1 MLSVRNLLNTV
12 DLTCGDIEQI
22 LDCART
28 LEEVN
33 SRTIKKLPTLRG
45 RTVVNLFLE
54 PSTRTK
60 SSFELACKRLGADTL
75 AIAGSSSSVVKGESL
90 VDTVKTLDAM
100 GVDMYICRAKFAGSS
115 EIIARTTAGARVI
128 NAGDG
133 KHAHP
138 TQALLDLYT
147 MRRHLGRID
156 GLRVGIVGD
165 CLHSRV
171 VGSLA
176 PALVKMGARVTLVG
190 PQSFLPARPEALG
203 ADATSDLDAVLPE
216 LDVVYLLRVQLERM
230 EGAAIPSQRDYA
242 MLFGMD
248 ARRARLMRP
257 GAKVMHPGPVNRGV
271 ELTSEV
277 ADAPN
282 SLITNQVNAGV
293 SVRMAAIYLL
303 LGGESDG
310 SAA

>member
-1 MLSVRNLLNTV
+1 MLSVRNLINTTQ
-12 DLTCGDIEQI
+12 LTCDDIEQI
-22 LDCART
+22 LDTART
-28 LEEVN
+28 FEEVN

-75 AIAGSSSSVVKGESL
+75 SIAGSSSSVVKGESL
-90 VDTVKTLDAM
+90 IDTVKTLDAM
-100 GVDMYICRAKFAGSS
+100 GVDMYICRAKFAGSP
-115 EIIARTTAGARVI
+115 EIIERTSSARVI

-147 MRRHLGRID
+147 LNKRFGRLD
-156 GLRVGIVGD
+156 GLHVGIVGD
-165 CLHSRV
+165 SLHSRV
-171 VGSLA
+171 VGSLV
-176 PALVKMGARVTLVG
+176 PALRKMGAHVTLIG
-190 PQSFLPARPEALG
+190 PKTFLPARPDVLG
-203 ADATSDLDAVLPE
+203 AQATSDLDAVLPT

-230 EGAAIPSQRDYA
+230 EGAAIPSVRDYS
-242 MLFGMD
+242 MLYGID
-248 ARRARLMRP
+248 ERRARLMAP
-257 GAKVMHPGPVNRGV
+257 QAVVMHPGPVNRGV
-271 ELTSEV
+271 EVCSAV
-277 ADAPN
+277 IDADN

-303 LGGESDG
+303 LGGEADG

>member
-1 MLSVRNLLNTV
+1 MLSVRNLVNTT
-12 DLTCGDIEQI
+12 DLTADDIDQV
-22 LDCART
+22 LTCART
-28 LEEVN
+28 FEEVN
-33 SRTIKKLPTLRG
+33 ARTIKKLPTLRG

-75 AIAGSSSSVVKGESL
+75 SIAGSSSAQAKGESL

-100 GVDMYICRAKFAGSS
+100 GVDMYICRAKFAGTP
-115 EIIARTTAGARVI
+115 EVIARTTTGARVI

-147 MRRHLGRID
+147 MRKHLGRLD
-156 GLRVGIVGD
+156 GLKVGIVGD

-171 VGSLA
+171 VGSLV
-176 PALVKMGARVTLVG
+176 PALKTMGADVTLIG
-190 PQSFLPARPEALG
+190 PKTFLPPVPEALG
-203 ADATSDLDAVLPE
+203 ARATSDLDAVLPE

-230 EGAAIPSQRDYA
+230 EGAAIPSIRDYSA
-242 MLFGMD
+242 LYGLDERRD
-248 ARRARLMRP
+248 ALLRP
-257 GAKVMHPGPVNRGV
+257 EAKVMHPGPINRGV
-271 ELTSEV
+271 EIVSAV
-277 ADAPN
+277 ADGPR

-303 LGGESDG
+303 LGGEGDG

>member
-1 MLSVRNLLNTV
+1 VLSVRNLVNTV
-12 DLTCGDIEQI
+12 DLTCGDIELI
-22 LDCART
+22 LDHARAF
-28 LEEVN
+28 EEVN
-33 SRTIKKLPTLRG
+33 ARAIKKLPTLRG

-75 AIAGSSSSVVKGESL
+75 SIAGSSSAVAKGESL

-100 GVDMYICRAKFAGSS
+100 GVDMYICRAKFAGTP
-115 EIIARTTAGARVI
+115 EVIARTSDARVI

-147 MRRHLGRID
+147 IRKHLGRID
-156 GLRVGIVGD
+156 GLHVGIVGD

-171 VGSLA
+171 VGSLV
-176 PALVKMGARVTLVG
+176 PALTKMGAKVTLVG
-190 PQSFLPARPEALG
+190 PQTFMPSRPDVLG
-203 ADATSDLDAVLPE
+203 ASYASDLDAVLPD
-216 LDVVYLLRVQLERM
+216 LDVVYLLRVQLERI
-230 EGAAIPSQRDYA
+230 EGATIPSIRDYSA
-242 MLFGMD
+242 LFGMD
-248 ARRARLMRP
+248 ARRMKLMRP
-257 GAKVMHPGPVNRGV
+257 EAVVMHPGPINRGV
-271 ELTSEV
+271 EISSEV
-277 ADAPN
+277 ADADF

-303 LGGESDG
+303 LGGEQDG
-310 SAA
+310 SAS

>member
-1 MLSVRNLLNTV
+1 MLSVRNLINTV
-12 DLTCGDIEQI
+12 DLTHDDIAQI
-22 LDCART
+22 LSHARAF
-28 LEEVN
+28 EEVN
-33 SRTIKKLPTLRG
+33 ARTIKKLPTLRG

-60 SSFELACKRLGADTL
+60 SSFEIACKRLGADTL
-75 AIAGSSSSVVKGESL
+75 SIAGSSSSVVKGESL

-100 GVDMYICRAKFAGSS
+100 GVDMYICRAKYAGSS
-115 EIIARTTAGARVI
+115 EIIARTSGARVI

-147 MRRHLGRID
+147 IEKHLGRID

-176 PALVKMGARVTLVG
+176 PALTKMGAHVTLIG
-190 PQSFLPARPEALG
+190 PKGFLPSCPAALG
-203 ADATSDLDAVLPE
+203 ADSTSDFDAILPE
-216 LDVVYLLRVQLERM
+216 LDVVYLLRVQMERLD
-230 EGAAIPSQRDYA
+230 GALVPSQRDYS
-242 MLFGMD
+242 MLFCLD
-248 ARRARLMRP
+248 ERRASLMRP
-257 GAKVMHPGPVNRGV
+257 GAVVMHPGPINRGV
-271 ELTSEV
+271 EVTSAV

-282 SLITNQVNAGV
+282 SLILDQVNAGV

-303 LGGESDG
+303 LGGEG
-310 SAA
+310 NGFTA

>member
-1 MLSVRNLLNTV
+1 MLSVRNLVNTV
-12 DLTCGDIEQI
+12 ELTCDDIEQI
-22 LDCART
+22 LDHART
-28 LEEVN
+28 FEEVN

-75 AIAGSSSSVVKGESL
+75 SIAGSSSAVAKGESL

-100 GVDMYICRAKFAGSS
+100 GVDMYICRAKFAGTP
-115 EIIARTTAGARVI
+115 EVIARTSAARVI

-147 MRRHLGRID
+147 IRKHLGRID
-156 GLRVGIVGD
+156 GLHVGIVGD

-171 VGSLA
+171 VGSLV
-176 PALVKMGARVTLVG
+176 PALVKMGAHVTLIG
-190 PQSFLPARPEALG
+190 PQTFMPSRPDVLG
-203 ADATSDLDAVLPE
+203 ASYASDLDAVLPT
-216 LDVVYLLRVQLERM
+216 LDVVYLLRVQLERI
-230 EGAAIPSQRDYA
+230 EGATIPSIRDYST
-242 MLFGMD
+242 LFGMD

-257 GAKVMHPGPVNRGV
+257 GAKVMHPGPINRGV
-271 ELTSEV
+271 EISSEV
-277 ADAPN
+277 ADADF

-303 LGGESDG
+303 LGGEGDG
-310 SAA
+310 PSA

>member
-1 MLSVRNLLNTV
+1 MLSVRNLVNTTDLTV
-12 DLTCGDIEQI
+12 DDIDQI
-22 LDCART
+22 LACART
-28 LEEVN
+28 FEEVN

-75 AIAGSSSSVVKGESL
+75 SIAGSSSAQAKGESL
-90 VDTVKTLDAM
+90 VDTVKTLDSM
-100 GVDMYICRAKFAGSS
+100 GVDMYICRAKFAGTP
-115 EIIARTTAGARVI
+115 EVIARTSDARVI

-147 MRRHLGRID
+147 MRKHLGRIE

-165 CLHSRV
+165 SLHSRV
-171 VGSLA
+171 VGSLV
-176 PALVKMGARVTLVG
+176 PALNTMGADVTLIG
-190 PQSFLPARPEALG
+190 PKTFLPSCPEALG
-203 ADATSDLDAVLPE
+203 ARATSDLDAVLPE

-230 EGAAIPSQRDYA
+230 EGAAIPSLRDYSA
-242 MLFGMD
+242 MYGID
-248 ARRARLMRP
+248 ERRARLMRP
-257 GAKVMHPGPVNRGV
+257 EAKVMHPGPINRGV
-271 ELTSEV
+271 EVCSAV

-282 SLITNQVNAGV
+282 SLITSQVNAGV

-303 LGGESDG
+303 LGGDGDG

>member
-1 MLSVRNLLNTV
+1 MLSVHDLLNTT
-12 DLTCGDIEQI
+12 DLTADDITQI
-22 LDCART
+22 LDTART
-28 LEEVN
+28 FEQINE
-33 SRTIKKLPTLRG
+33 RTIKKLPTLRG

-75 AIAGSSSSVVKGESL
+75 SVAGSSSSVVKGESL
-90 VDTVKTLDAM
+90 VDTIHTLDAM
-100 GVDMYICRAKFAGSS
+100 GVDMFICRAKYAGSP
-115 EIIARTTAGARVI
+115 EIIRRTTHARVI

-138 TQALLDLYT
+138 TQGLLDLYT
-147 MRRHLGRID
+147 IRKRLGHIE
-156 GLRVGIVGD
+156 GLHVGIVGD

-171 VGSLA
+171 VGSLV
-176 PALVKMGARVTLVG
+176 PALRTMGARVTLVG
-190 PQSFLPARPEALG
+190 PQTFLPARPEVLG
-203 ADATSDLDAVLPE
+203 AQATSDFDAILPE
-216 LDVVYLLRVQLERM
+216 LDVVYMLRVQNERM
-230 EGAAIPSQRDYA
+230 EGAAIPSTREYSR
-242 MLFGMD
+242 LFGLD
-248 ARRARLMRP
+248 GRRAALMRP
-257 GAKVMHPGPVNRGV
+257 EAVVMHPGPVNRGV

-277 ADAPN
+277 ADAPC

-310 SAA
+310 ISH

>member
-1 MLSVRNLLNTV
+1 MLSVRNLINTV
-12 DLTCGDIEQI
+12 DLTCDDIEQI

-28 LEEVN
+28 FEEVN

-75 AIAGSSSSVVKGESL
+75 AVAGSSSSVVKGESL
-90 VDTVKTLDAM
+90 VDTVQTLDAM
-100 GVDMYICRAKFAGSS
+100 GVDMYICRAKFAGSP
-115 EIIARTTAGARVI
+115 EIIARTSRARVI

-147 MRRHLGRID
+147 IRKHLGRIE

-165 CLHSRV
+165 SLHSRV
-171 VGSLA
+171 VGSLV

-190 PQSFLPARPEALG
+190 PQSFLPARPDVLG
-203 ADATSDLDAVLPE
+203 ADATCDLDAVLPE

-230 EGAAIPSQRDYA
+230 EGAAIPSLRDYA
-242 MLFGMD
+242 ALYGLD
-248 ARRARLMRP
+248 ERRAALMRP
-257 GAKVMHPGPVNRGV
+257 TAKVMHPGPLNRGV
-271 ELTSEV
+271 EVVSAV
-277 ADAPN
+277 ADAPY
-282 SLITNQVNAGV
+282 SLVTNQVNAGV

-303 LGGESDG
+303 LGGEFDG
-310 SAA
+310 PAA

>member
-1 MLSVRNLLNTV
+1 MLSVCNLINTV
-12 DLTCGDIEQI
+12 DLTRDDIEQI
-22 LDCART
+22 LACART
-28 LEEVN
+28 FEEVN

-60 SSFELACKRLGADTL
+60 SSFEIACKRLGADTL
-75 AIAGSSSSVVKGESL
+75 AVAGSSSSVVKGESL

-100 GVDMYICRAKFAGSS
+100 GVDMYICRAKYAGTP
-115 EIIARTTAGARVI
+115 EVIARTSQARVI

-147 MRRHLGRID
+147 IRKHLGGIE
-156 GLRVGIVGD
+156 GLHVGIVGD
-165 CLHSRV
+165 SLHSRI
-171 VGSLA
+171 VGSLV

-190 PQSFLPARPEALG
+190 PQSFLPVRPDVLG

-230 EGAAIPSQRDYA
+230 EGAAIPSLRDYSA
-242 MLFGMD
+242 LFGID
-248 ARRARLMRP
+248 GRRAALMRP
-257 GAKVMHPGPVNRGV
+257 TAKVMHPGPLNRGV
-271 ELTSEV
+271 EVVSAV

-303 LGGESDG
+303 FGGESDG
-310 SAA
+310 TVA

>member
-1 MLSVRNLLNTV
+1 MLSVRNLINTV
-12 DLTCGDIEQI
+12 DLTRDDVVQI
-22 LDCART
+22 LDTAAAF
-28 LEEVN
+28 EQVN
-33 SRTIKKLPTLRG
+33 ARTIKKLPTLRG

-75 AIAGSSSSVVKGESL
+75 SVAGSSSSVVKGESL
-90 VDTVKTLDAM
+90 IDTVQTLDAM
-100 GVDMYICRAKFAGSS
+100 SVDMFICRAKFAGSP
-115 EIIARTTAGARVI
+115 EIVERTTRARVI

-147 MRRHLGRID
+147 IRKRFGRVD

-165 CLHSRV
+165 ALHSRV

-176 PALVKMGARVTLVG
+176 PALRLMGARVTLVG
-190 PQSFLPARPEALG
+190 PQGFLPACPDVLG
-203 ADATSDLDAVLPE
+203 CDSSLSLDDVLPD
-216 LDVVYLLRVQLERM
+216 LDVVYMLRVQNERL
-230 EGAAIPSQRDYA
+230 EGAAVPSVREYA
-242 MLFGMD
+242 RLFGLD
-248 ARRARLMRP
+248 AARAGRMRP
-257 GAKVMHPGPVNRGV
+257 EAVVMHPGPVNRGV

-277 ADAPN
+277 VDAPN

-293 SVRMAAIYLL
+293 CVRMAAIYLL
-303 LGGESDG
+303 LGGENVGISD
-310 SAA
+310 

>member
-1 MLSVRNLLNTV
+1 MLSVPNLLNTV
-12 DLTCGDIEQI
+12 DLTKGDIEQI
-22 LDCART
+22 LDTART
-28 LEEVN
+28 FEQVN
-33 SRTIKKLPTLRG
+33 ERTIKKLPTLRG

-75 AIAGSSSSVVKGESL
+75 AVAGSSSSVVKGESL
-90 VDTVKTLDAM
+90 VDTIHTLDAM
-100 GVDMYICRAKFAGSS
+100 GVDMFICRAKYAGSP
-115 EIIARTTAGARVI
+115 EIITRTTQARVI

-138 TQALLDLYT
+138 TQGLLDLYT
-147 MRRHLGRID
+147 IRKRLGHLD
-156 GLRVGIVGD
+156 GLHVGIVGD

-171 VGSLA
+171 VGSLV
-176 PALVKMGARVTLVG
+176 PALRTMGAHVTLVG
-190 PQSFLPARPEALG
+190 PQTFLPARPDVLG
-203 ADATSDLDAVLPE
+203 AEATSDFDAILPQ
-216 LDVVYLLRVQLERM
+216 LDVVYMLRVQNERM
-230 EGAAIPSQRDYA
+230 EGAAIPSTREYA
-242 MLFGMD
+242 RLFGLD

-257 GAKVMHPGPVNRGV
+257 EAVVMHPGPVNRGV
-271 ELTSEV
+271 ELTSAV
-277 ADAPN
+277 ADAPC

-310 SAA
+310 IAH

>member
-1 MLSVRNLLNTV
+1 MLSVRNLINTV
-12 DLTCGDIEQI
+12 DLTRDDVVQI
-22 LDCART
+22 LDTAAAF
-28 LEEVN
+28 EQVN
-33 SRTIKKLPTLRG
+33 ARTIKKLPTLRG

-75 AIAGSSSSVVKGESL
+75 SVAGSSSSVVKGESL
-90 VDTVKTLDAM
+90 IDTVQTLDAM
-100 GVDMYICRAKFAGSS
+100 SVDMFICRAKFAGSP
-115 EIIARTTAGARVI
+115 EIVERTTRARVI

-147 MRRHLGRID
+147 IRKRFGRVD

-165 CLHSRV
+165 ALHSRV

-176 PALVKMGARVTLVG
+176 PALRLMGARVTLVG
-190 PQSFLPARPEALG
+190 PQGFLPARPDVLG
-203 ADATSDLDAVLPE
+203 CDSSLSLDDVLPD
-216 LDVVYLLRVQLERM
+216 LDVVYMLRVQNERL
-230 EGAAIPSQRDYA
+230 EGAAVPSVREYA
-242 MLFGMD
+242 RLFGLD
-248 ARRARLMRP
+248 AARAGRMRP
-257 GAKVMHPGPVNRGV
+257 EAVVMHPGPVNRGV

-277 ADAPN
+277 VDAPN

-293 SVRMAAIYLL
+293 CVRMAAIYLL
-303 LGGESDG
+303 LGGENVGISD
-310 SAA
+310 